1 MTIDPIREEARTLQK
16 ELTEHS
22 YRYHVLDDPVID
34 DHTYDRML
42 KRLVEI
48 EEQYPELSVPDSPTR
63 RVGAP
68 PLSVFDTA
76 EHSIPMLSLD
86 NGFTADDILAF
97 HQRNLKAL
105 EKAAI
110 PAGRLL
116 YTAEPKL
123 DGVAVELTYEKG
135 VLTLATTRGDG
146 RTGEVI
152 TDNIRTVEQV
162 PLRLR
167 QTDRP
172 VPDLLEVRGEVI
184 IHQSGFELLN
194 RSRLNKGDA
203 VFANPRNAAAGSLRQ
218 LDSRITAQ
226 RPLAI
231 FVYGVG
237 LTRGLDFTSQSQMLS
252 ALKDFGFPVNPL
264 IRGPISI
271 EAVLEAYKYLGT
283 LRPDLDYEID
293 GMVIKVDDIG
303 LQQQLGEKTK
313 SPRWAIAYKFP
324 ASEKTTRINDII
336 VQVGRTGTLTPVA
349 ELEPVSIG
357 GVTVSRATLHNADE
371 IKRKD
376 IRIGDQALVTRAGDV
391 IPKVVKIF
399 PSQRKG
405 TEAVFHMP
413 DICPVCNTRVRRL
426 EEEAAVKCINASCSA
441 QLKERIRHFV
451 SKKGLDVD
459 GLGKKLVDQ
468 LVDKGLVSSFADLF
482 TLTLESVAGLDR
494 MGNKSAANL
503 IQAIEAAK
511 KVSMARF
518 IFALGIDHT
527 GENAARLMAVNFK
540 DLDALMAADE
550 LALSAIHGMGDKTA
564 RAIAGFFS
572 VPENTIN
579 IEKIRLAGV
588 DITNDLYQEVGVE
601 GPKESHVF
609 AGKTI
614 VLTGT
619 LTVFKRSE
627 AKEKLLAL
635 GAKVT
640 GSVSKKTD
648 FLVAGE
654 SAGSKLAKAESLK
667 VKILDEIQFVEML
680 NT

>member
-1 MTIDPIREEARTLQK
+1 MTTESIREEAKKLQK
-16 ELTEHS
+16 ELNDHS

-34 DHTYDRML
+34 DYTYDRML
-42 KRLVEI
+42 KRLIEI
-48 EEQYPELSVPDSPTR
+48 EEQHPELTRPDSPTR

-68 PLSVFDTA
+68 PLSDFDTA

-86 NGFTADDILAF
+86 NGFSHEDIQAF
-97 HQRNLKAL
+97 HQRNIKNL
-105 EKAAI
+105 EKESVRE
-110 PAGRLL
+110 GRLL

-123 DGVAVELTYEKG
+123 DGVAVELTYENG

-152 TDNIRTVEQV
+152 TDNIRTVSQV

-167 QTDRP
+167 ETDLS
-172 VPDLLEVRGEVI
+172 VPELLEVRGEVI
-184 IHQSGFELLN
+184 IHHSGFEQLN
-194 RSRLNKGDA
+194 RTRLNKGETA
-203 VFANPRNAAAGSLRQ
+203 FANPRNAAAGSLRQ
-218 LDSRITAQ
+218 LDSRITAK
-226 RPLAI
+226 RPLTI

-237 LTRGLDFTSQSQMLS
+237 LARGITFTSQAQMLS
-252 ALKDFGFPVNPL
+252 VLKKFGFPVNPL
-264 IRGPISI
+264 IKGGISI
-271 EAVLEAYKYLGT
+271 DEVLDAYEHLGT

-293 GMVIKVDDIG
+293 GMVIKIDDIRT
-303 LQQQLGEKTK
+303 QQRLGEKTK

-371 IKRKD
+371 IERKD

-399 PSQRKG
+399 PSERKG
-405 TEAVFHMP
+405 NEKQFTMP
-413 DICPVCNTRVRRL
+413 DTCPVCHTAVRRL
-426 EEEAAVKCINASCSA
+426 DEEAAVKCINASCSA

-459 GLGKKLVDQ
+459 GLGKKLVEQ
-468 LVDKGLVSSFADLF
+468 LVDTNLVSSFSDLF
-482 TLTLESVAGLDR
+482 TLTLESVAGLER
-494 MGNKSAANL
+494 MGKKSADNL
-503 IQAIEAAK
+503 IKAIESAK
-511 KVSMARF
+511 RVSMARF
-518 IFALGIDHT
+518 IFALGLDHT
-527 GENAARLMAVNFK
+527 GENAARLLAMNFET
-540 DLDALMAADE
+540 LDALKDADVPE
-550 LALSAIHGMGDKTA
+550 LSAIHGMGEKTA
-564 RAIAGFFS
+564 NAIAGFFS
-572 VPENTIN
+572 VPENMLN
-579 IEKIRLAGV
+579 IERMVSAGIDV
-588 DITNDLYQEVGVE
+588 YNDLYRKIDAEDSGR
-601 GPKESHVF
+601 SHVF

-619 LTVFKRSE
+619 LTQFKRSE

-654 SAGSKLAKAESLK
+654 SAGSKLTKARSLN
-667 VKILDEIQFVEML
+667 VEILDETRFVEML